1 MKPQY
6 LWNVPSSVIRFA
18 ESVAEELEGFPGVRN
33 VDLEDRISR
42 AAPVQPNQLQGRDG
56 GVAMDG
62 IQVSAMSV
70 ALFEMR
76 KRQLYNMLM
85 RIRNGS
91 AVAVRLCEMF
101 DRGEIGGDRL
111 LDLLGG
117 KHAGSD
123 V

>member
-6 LWNVPSSVIRFA
+6 LWNVPASVIRFA
-18 ESVAEELEGFPGVRN
+18 ESVVEELKGFPDVRP
-33 VDLEDRISR
+33 VDLEDHISR
-42 AAPVQPNQLQGRDG
+42 VAPIQPKQLQGSDG

-62 IQVSAMSV
+62 IQVSAMSA
-70 ALFEMR
+70 ALYEMR
-76 KRQLYNMLM
+76 KRQLHNMLF

-111 LDLLGG
+111 LELLGG